1 MRIALIT
8 EVPRPLRA
16 AQEARYPGGPGGRT
30 GALAAALAGLG
41 AEVTVHGPESPGT
54 GPGIRAFADQL
65 AGRWRRAAPD
75 VVHAQ
80 SWPAW
85 PRGPPGRD
93 LPAVQTLHPVPSAQ
107 AGRERARDADPNGV
121 ELALARS
128 ARAVLVGTTD
138 AGSALRR
145 FGVPRASIRIVPD
158 GVDTTRFTPAG
169 PAAPRGSRPRLLVV
183 GGLADDPGPVTAV
196 RALPDVPEAE
206 LVIAG
211 GPPASQLDADP
222 GYQAL
227 MRLAGEL
234 GVGSRVSFTGQVSL
248 AGMPALMRSAELLL
262 NLGTDDEQGMVTVE
276 AMACGV
282 PVVAAETG
290 LHADAVINGTTGL
303 LLPPGLR
310 GARPPGTAAAG
321 QPDAGGHG
329 HRRGEPG
336 RGTLLVGPDRP
347 GDPGRLRGSGPP
359 GQHGRRV
366 AVRRPRHPAASRPA
380 APTPA

>member
-1 MRIALIT
+1 M
-8 EVPRPLRA
+8 
-16 AQEARYPGGPGGRT
+16 
-30 GALAAALAGLG
+30 
-41 AEVTVHGPESPGT
+41 
-54 GPGIRAFADQL
+54 
-65 AGRWRRAAPD
+65 
-75 VVHAQ
+75 VHAQ
-80 SWPAW
+80 SWPGLAARAAG
-85 PRGPPGRD
+85 RGLD

-107 AGRERARDADPNGV
+107 ARRGRAGDADPIGV
-121 ELALARS
+121 ELALART
-128 ARAVLVGTTD
+128 ARAVLVGTSD
-138 AGSALRR
+138 AGSALCR

-169 PAAPRGSRPRLLVV
+169 PAAPRGSGPRLLVV

-196 RALPDVPEAE
+196 RALPEVPEAE

-211 GPPASQLDADP
+211 GPPASQLAADP

-234 GVGSRVSFTGQVSL
+234 GVAGRVSFTGQVSL

-303 LLPPGLR
+303 LLPR
-310 GARPPGTAAAG
+310 A
-321 QPDAGGHG
+321 
-329 HRRGEPG
+329 
-336 RGTLLVGPDRP
+336 
-347 GDPGRLRGSGPP
+347 
-359 GQHGRRV
+359 GRRCWP
-366 AVRRPRHPAASRPA
+366 AGYGSCWPARCGRAWPSPRRAGPRNVTRGPGSARRRWPSTRERPA
-380 APTPA
+380 RRARSARTALNNPGPGGGRSDC